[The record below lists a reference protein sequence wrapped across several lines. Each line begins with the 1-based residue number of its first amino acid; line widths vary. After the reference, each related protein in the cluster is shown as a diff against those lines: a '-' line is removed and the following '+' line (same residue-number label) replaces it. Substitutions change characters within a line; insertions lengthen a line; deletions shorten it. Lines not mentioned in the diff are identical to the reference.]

1 MDEKLIFFLLI
12 SVTVGLRKRTQEREK
27 KMPIYDH
34 RATIPTDPTSMKLL
48 LEHIRYSDSRIRTV
62 SLVPDN
68 LHPEKFVV
76 DLWYK
81 GSAKGW
87 KTAKKRAES
96 IGLMIEEGYKI

>member
-1 MDEKLIFFLLI
+1 LAC
-12 SVTVGLRKRTQEREK
+12 GNERRERK
-27 KMPIYDH
+27 KMSTYDH
-34 RATIPTDPTSMKLL
+34 RVTIPTDPTSMKLL

-76 DLWYK
+76 NLWYK
-81 GSAKGW
+81 GTAKGW

-96 IGLMIEEGYKI
+96 IGLMIEEGYFQR

>member
-1 MDEKLIFFLLI
+1 MTCGNE
-12 SVTVGLRKRTQEREK
+12 RKERK
-27 KMPIYDH
+27 KMSTYDH
-34 RATIPTDPTSMKLL
+34 RVTIPTDPTSMKLL
-48 LEHIRYSDSRIRTV
+48 LEHIQYSDSRIRRT

-87 KTAKKRAES
+87 KMAKRKAES
-96 IGLMIEEGYKI
+96 IGLVIEEGYKI

>member
-1 MDEKLIFFLLI
+1 M
-12 SVTVGLRKRTQEREK
+12 TR
-27 KMPIYDH
+27 YDH
-34 RATIPTDPTSMKLL
+34 RITISTDPTSMKLL
-48 LEHIRYSDSRIRTV
+48 LEHIRYSDSRIRMT

-81 GSAKGW
+81 GSEKGW

-96 IGLMIEEGYKI
+96 IGLVIEEGYKL